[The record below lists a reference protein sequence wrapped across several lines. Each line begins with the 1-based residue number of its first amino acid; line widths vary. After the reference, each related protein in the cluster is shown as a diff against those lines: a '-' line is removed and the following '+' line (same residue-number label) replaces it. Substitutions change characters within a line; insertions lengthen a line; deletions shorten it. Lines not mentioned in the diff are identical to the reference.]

1 MQDDAAILHFDR
13 FALDRANRR
22 LMRAGREVE
31 IGSRYFDAL
40 VLLVDARGALVSK
53 DRFMAEVWRGIP
65 VTDEALTQCIRSL
78 RRALDDDA
86 ASPRFIATV
95 PKHGYRFVGTLE
107 EGGNDEP
114 PSELN
119 SHRIAGRIAAASTI
133 GGTVAGVFGGL
144 LYGLLLSSQDEGAG
158 SALLLAM
165 VALCMAVG
173 VLGGAGVG
181 IGMALATALR
191 GASAAM
197 LMLGGGVGGVV
208 VGALGRLV
216 GLDLFKVLAGV
227 GVGPVTG
234 LLEGGIVGMMAGGA
248 SALAL
253 RYRAWRGVALAA
265 LLGASGG
272 ALLALAGGRLM
283 AGSLLLL
290 DRTVAESRL
299 RMDGIGALLGEPQFG
314 TSALV
319 ASAALE
325 AAVFVTCVALAVR
338 RAQS

>member
-1 MQDDAAILHFDR
+1 MQDEAAILHFDR

-22 LMRAGREVE
+22 LTRGGHEVE

-40 VLLVDARGALVSK
+40 TLLVEARGALVSK
-53 DRFMAEVWRGIP
+53 DRFMDEVWRGVP
-65 VTDEALTQCIRSL
+65 VTDEALTQCIRTL

-95 PKHGYRFVGTLE
+95 PKHGYRFVGSLE
-107 EGGNDEP
+107 GQAEP
-114 PSELN
+114 DAPPAMPA
-119 SHRIAGRIAAASTI
+119 HRSAGRIAAASTI
-133 GGTVAGVFGGL
+133 GGALAGVFGGL

-158 SALLLAM
+158 SALFLAM
-165 VALCMAVG
+165 VALCLAVG

-191 GASAAM
+191 GTSTAT
-197 LMLGGGVGGVV
+197 LTLGGGIGGIV

-216 GLDLFKVLAGV
+216 GVDLFEVLAGV

-234 LLEGGIVGMMAGGA
+234 LLEGGVVGMLAGGA
-248 SALAL
+248 CALTL
-253 RYRAWRGVALAA
+253 RYRGWKGAALAA

-290 DRTVAESRL
+290 DHTVADSRL
-299 RMDGIGALLGEPQFG
+299 RIDGLGALLGEPQFG
-314 TSALV
+314 QASLTTS
-319 ASAALE
+319 SALE
-325 AAVFVTCVALAVR
+325 AAVFVTCVALALQR
-338 RAQS
+338 TR